1 MSLSRRP
8 HIRRST
14 IAALTL
20 LTLLIAACTQTT
32 PPTPTYDV
40 TVALA
45 GDGSGTVTSTPAGID
60 TAASDFVGTFEEGTE
75 VTLTATADDGSAFVD
90 FDFADATTCEAG
102 STDTTCVVT
111 VNAAETVT
119 ATFEA
124 EEFVVA
130 SSGIELE
137 SFRFASGAYASV
149 DTATLPGAGL
159 DPDHSIFG
167 LTMHPTLPWLFVSSM
182 VHSNWGD
189 ARIDVFEFSDGMFSH
204 VATNVMDDF
213 DTLSCANDV
222 DPDSCALT
230 EMTFNAAG
238 TNLWVNEDD
247 NDVVVTFTV
256 DTTTGVLTF
265 VDDTP
270 TVSYQ
275 GLIKHPT
282 APYLYNGL
290 NTLGISGG
298 VAQDDPTYAYSDGG
312 NGPMVF
318 ETAAGW
324 RLLSTVDNQDVVL
337 ADLTD
342 PGTPAV
348 LDTVELTDYYDARFA
363 SADLESE
370 RVIAV
375 GDDLATVL
383 SFAGDTLTDL
393 GGTDLAQLVPGTMRV
408 FRGVAWVPGT
418 NTAVAA
424 WFTPDGEGGYSV
436 LEVAGD
442 GSVTIAEEL
451 DGAGRARAVIV
462 AR

>member
-1 MSLSRRP
+1 MASAPKTR
-8 HIRRST
+8 IRLT
-14 IAALTL
+14 TLTALAL
-20 LTLLIAACTQTT
+20 VAVLIAACTQPP
-32 PPTPTYDV
+32 PPTPTFDL

-45 GDGSGTVTSTPAGID
+45 GDGSGSVTSTPEGID
-60 TAASDFVGTFEEGTE
+60 TAASEFVGTFEEGTE
-75 VTLTATADDGSAFVD
+75 VTLTAVADDGSAFVD
-90 FDFADATTCEAG
+90 FDFASATTCGAG
-102 STDTTCVVT
+102 STTTTCVVT

-137 SFRFASGAYASV
+137 SFRFASGMYASI
-149 DTATLPGAGL
+149 DTATVPGAGL
-159 DPDHSIFG
+159 DPDHAVFG
-167 LTMHPTLPWLFVSSM
+167 LTMHPTNPWLFVSSF

-189 ARIDVFEFSDGMFSH
+189 ARIDVFEFVDGTFSH
-204 VATNVMDDF
+204 VVTNEMVDF
-213 DTLSCANDV
+213 DGLGCWVAVDNDGCAI
-222 DPDSCALT
+222 T

-238 TNLWVNEDD
+238 TQLWVNED
-247 NDVVVTFTV
+247 NSDVVITFTV
-256 DTTTGVLTF
+256 DPTTGVLTY

-270 TVSYQ
+270 EVSYQ
-275 GLIKHPT
+275 GLVKHPT

-290 NTLGISGG
+290 NTLAISGG
-298 VAQDDPTYAYSDGG
+298 VAQDDPSFLFGEGG

-324 RLLSTVDNQDVVL
+324 RLLSTIDNQDVVL
-337 ADLTD
+337 ADLAD
-342 PGTPAV
+342 PANPAV
-348 LDTVELTDYYDARFA
+348 LDTVALTGTYDARFA
-363 SADLESE
+363 SADLDSE
-370 RVIAV
+370 RVIVV

-393 GGTDLAQLVPGTMRV
+393 GGTDLDQLVLGTARI

-424 WFTPDGEGGYSV
+424 WFSSDGSGGYSV